1 MLLPSRVLGLPCF
14 SSPFPR
20 AHAPG
25 GRTRQAIR
33 AAVASGSGGEGWR
46 PGRDRA
52 GAVLRLR
59 GLGDK
64 NNLTVEGASA
74 QDTVITDKTCQG
86 KALFVIPG
94 SNVTVRNLTLTRAR
108 APDGNG
114 AGIRAEGRNLLVER
128 VRFIDNQNGILAADQ
143 PEGEL
148 IVRDS
153 EFVRN
158 GTCEQACA
166 HGIYA
171 NRLALLRVERSTFR
185 QTREGHHVKSRAAR
199 TEVLGCDIGD
209 GPTGTASYLVD
220 VPNGGAVVI
229 QNNRLEKGPKS
240 ENHSAAIS
248 IGAEGVNRPTPEI
261 RVEGNKFSVDGAY
274 ASVFVGEFH
283 GDAGHASGQPPSRAS
298 QAVARRWRSAA
309 VVAHIRWK
317 GREPRLQFR
326 PVRPARPAEAGKLA
340 WLASFGT
347 QYDGRRL
354 SSR

>member
-1 MLLPSRVLGLPCF
+1 MLLPPRLLGLALLFLALPASARTLEVGPGKQFAQPSQAAAAAQDGDRVLI
-14 SSPFPR
+14 
-20 AHAPG
+20 APG
-25 GRTRQAIR
+25 QYFDCAVWRQ
-33 AAVASGSGGEGWR
+33 
-46 PGRDRA
+46 
-52 GAVLRLR
+52 
-59 GLGDK
+59 
-64 NNLTVEGASA
+64 NNLIVEGVSA

-108 APDGNG
+108 VPDGNG

-143 PEGEL
+143 PQGEL
-148 IVRDS
+148 VVRDS

-166 HGIYA
+166 HGIYV

-185 QTREGHHVKSRAAR
+185 ETRQGHHVKSRAAR

-209 GPTGTASYLVD
+209 GLTGTASYLVD

-274 ASVFVGEFH
+274 ATVFVVNLTATPAMLRDNH
-283 GDAGHASGQPPSRAS
+283 LRGQ
-298 QAVARRWRSAA
+298 
-309 VVAHIRWK
+309 
-317 GREPRLQFR
+317 
-326 PVRPARPAEAGKLA
+326 VRPLRG
-340 WLASFGT
+340 
-347 QYDGRRL
+347 DGEVL
-354 SSR
+354 P

>member
-1 MLLPSRVLGLPCF
+1 MLLPPRLVGLALLFLALPASARTLEVGPGKQF
-14 SSPFPR
+14 AQPSQ
-20 AHAPG
+20 AAAAAQDGDHVVIAPG
-25 GRTRQAIR
+25 QYFDC
-33 AAVASGSGGEGWR
+33 AVWTQ
-46 PGRDRA
+46 
-52 GAVLRLR
+52 
-59 GLGDK
+59 
-64 NNLTVEGASA
+64 NNLTIEGVSA

-108 APDGNG
+108 VPDGNG

-128 VRFIDNQNGILAADQ
+128 VRFIDNQNGILAAEQ
-143 PEGEL
+143 PEGEI

-166 HGIYA
+166 HGIYV

-185 QTREGHHVKSRAAR
+185 ETRQGHHVKSRAAR

-261 RVEGNKFSVDGAY
+261 RVEGNKFSVDGTY
-274 ASVFVGEFH
+274 ATVFVVNLTATPAVLRDNH
-283 GDAGHASGQPPSRAS
+283 LRGQ
-298 QAVARRWRSAA
+298 
-309 VVAHIRWK
+309 
-317 GREPRLQFR
+317 
-326 PVRPARPAEAGKLA
+326 VRPLRG
-340 WLASFGT
+340 
-347 QYDGRRL
+347 DGEVL
-354 SSR
+354 P